1 MALIFQQQVRFKQVN
16 RREGLREL
24 VDTNFK
30 KGYLLVAGILF
41 GLFFFKHISFLAM

>member
-1 MALIFQQQVRFKQVN
+1 MN

-30 KGYLLVAGILF
+30 KGYLLAAGESYL
-41 GLFFFKHISFLAM
+41 GFFFKTYFIFSYVMKISLVQTQF

>member
-1 MALIFQQQVRFKQVN
+1 MN

-30 KGYLLVAGILF
+30 KGYLLVAGESYL
-41 GLFFFKHISFLAM
+41 GFFFFLTYFIFSYVMKISLVQTQF

>member
-1 MALIFQQQVRFKQVN
+1 MN

-30 KGYLLVAGILF
+30 KGYLLVAGESYL
-41 GLFFFKHISFLAM
+41 GVNSFFLTYFIFSYVMKISLVQTQF

>member
-16 RREGLREL
+16 RREGLREF

-30 KGYLLVAGILF
+30 KGYLLVAGESYL
-41 GLFFFKHISFLAM
+41 GVNSVFFF